1 MRRIFY
7 SILIMSSAIALF
19 PVSLSCRESSADKW
33 SRCLN
38 VIVLE
43 SMDLKSGI
51 PKGGYKIQDLSSAEL
66 PLRLSSAY
74 FPLSFPLKFKTGDL
88 GLPGDLSLLD
98 INTFRFSKEHVGKSR
113 RVKRENAIV
122 GLSYFFKVRNR
133 TEDSWDIEF
142 SGAYRES
149 LPKVIG
155 QLSIK
160 TTTIVRI
167 ERLCFAFTFIEA
179 AIKADGEM
187 SSIEKQYPDS
197 IAPKI
202 IKEKI
207 PEYPSELREARREGV
222 FSFLGIITGQG
233 TVDRSHGIILECSH
247 WLFLRNA
254 LATMFNDWQFTP
266 GQSGGK
272 AVETI
277 RELSWPFL
285 LRHQVVNPIKTWR
298 REYQ

>member
-1 MRRIFY
+1 MIYIGRSPWGGGVRRIFY
-7 SILIMSSAIALF
+7 SILIVGYQYLQIFKRTCWQITA
-19 PVSLSCRESSADKW
+19 RE
-33 SRCLN
+33 
-38 VIVLE
+38 
-43 SMDLKSGI
+43 
-51 PKGGYKIQDLSSAEL
+51 
-66 PLRLSSAY
+66 
-74 FPLSFPLKFKTGDL
+74 TGKC
-88 GLPGDLSLLD
+88 
-98 INTFRFSKEHVGKSR
+98 NC
-113 RVKRENAIV
+113 
-122 GLSYFFKVRNR
+122 LSYFFKVRNR